1 MHLEV
6 GNKVFGKFL
15 HIQNNKFVKLKFVTK
30 ITKIKQLFHL
40 HYPEKSLLFF
50 CVSSR

>member
-30 ITKIKQLFHL
+30 ITKNKTTFSSALPRKVIAV
-40 HYPEKSLLFF
+40 LL
-50 CVSSR
+50 CK